1 MAGFSAVSAAKNV
14 KLSWN
19 PVSGAAGYEI
29 YQYDNAKKAWE
40 IKAALDAAAV
50 SYTVEGLTPA
60 EEYRFAI
67 RAFVKPEGRGTVYSK
82 TYVSLDTATT
92 PKAVNFKVSAGKKKA
107 TVKWN
112 KVKGATGYTVYY
124 KTKAKGSWKKLK
136 NLKKTSYTKTKLK
149 SGKIYYFTVKA
160 YKKYNGQTYTGSFR
174 TKKVKI
180 K

>member
-1 MAGFSAVSAAKNV
+1 MAAYRASDGKNYEG
-14 KLSWN
+14 
-19 PVSGAAGYEI
+19 PVSKVYSAKPKKLAAPSSLRLQAGKKAITVKFKKVKDAAGYEI

-82 TYVSLDTATT
+82 TYVSLDTATM

-112 KVKGATGYTVYY
+112 KVKGATGYTVSGIN
-124 KTKAKGSWKKLK
+124 TKDFLK
-136 NLKKTSYTKTKLK
+136 NA
-149 SGKIYYFTVKA
+149 VK
-160 YKKYNGQTYTGSFR
+160 
-174 TKKVKI
+174 
-180 K
+180 